1 MLVYSQLCY
10 STYTPTALLC
20 CLYLGEIA
28 NKGFAPTIIELIIE
42 LKCLLGNLIRSL
54 QFVSFLRLHYKKKF
68 PLNNKQKNWS
78 ESRPPG

>member
-1 MLVYSQLCY
+1 MLVYSQLYY

-54 QFVSFLRLHYKKKF
+54 QFISFFKTALQKKSF
-68 PLNNKQKNWS
+68 H
-78 ESRPPG
+78 

>member
-1 MLVYSQLCY
+1 MLVYSQLYY

-42 LKCLLGNLIRSL
+42 
-54 QFVSFLRLHYKKKF
+54 
-68 PLNNKQKNWS
+68 
-78 ESRPPG
+78 

>member
-1 MLVYSQLCY
+1 MLVYSQLYY

-28 NKGFAPTIIELIIE
+28 NKGFAPTIIELIIQ

-54 QFVSFLRLHYKKKF
+54 QFVSFFKTALQKKVST
-68 PLNNKQKNWS
+68 KQQTK
-78 ESRPPG
+78 ELVRE